1 MILLYMAVI
10 GIDEAGRG
18 PVLGSMFIGAV
29 KVESMDELSEEIDD
43 SKNLSISKIRE
54 LSEEHTE
61 IEHTTIEV
69 TANDIDGLNNKSL
82 SSRTIE
88 AMAEAVNDLGYTD
101 SDSIIADS
109 CYKNTER
116 FADEF
121 LNQLRGNPFI
131 IAENGADDSYPVV
144 GMASIFAKENRED
157 HMDIL
162 NENAVRDLGSGYPSD
177 PTTREYLEK
186 ISEAP
191 EFVRESWS
199 TSEDLL

>member
-1 MILLYMAVI
+1 MAVI

-29 KVESMDELSEEIDD
+29 KVESMDELSEEIED

-61 IEHTTIEV
+61 IKHTTVEV
-69 TANDIDGLNNKSL
+69 TANEIDNLNDQSL

-88 AMAEAVNDLGYTD
+88 AMAEAVNELGYTD
-101 SDSIIADS
+101 ADSIIADS

-116 FADEF
+116 FANEF
-121 LNQLRGNPFI
+121 LDQIQSNPFI

-157 HMDIL
+157 HMGIL
-162 NENAVRDLGSGYPSD
+162 NNNAVGDLGSGYPSD
-177 PTTREYLEK
+177 PTTREYLES

-199 TSEDLL
+199 TAEDLI